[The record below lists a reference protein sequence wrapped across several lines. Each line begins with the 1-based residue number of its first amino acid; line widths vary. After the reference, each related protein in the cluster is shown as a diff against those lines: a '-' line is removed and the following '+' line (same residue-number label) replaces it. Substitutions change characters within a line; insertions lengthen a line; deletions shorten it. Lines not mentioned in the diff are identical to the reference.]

1 MDKSFKKR
9 IPPPGGGWD
18 AFILFWTAVVAAELA
33 YPHIFVEDSEAVK
46 IFRLADFAA
55 CVFFLIDVAW
65 RYLSAADKIGFWK
78 WWIVDLIS
86 AIAFITVLRYGR
98 IISAARIML
107 SARQRGK
114 WTAIPPRQMA
124 LRRAKSSRNRIIQK
138 LFQIF
143 PSNKIL
149 DILHP
154 KFRPI
159 FTEIEL
165 KGNFMK
171 ISYCRTL
178 IYSLVTAAS
187 AIAANAENL
196 SLITGENKALTDTGW
211 NWSDTSK
218 WSPTVSEVAGNDLT
232 IDAVTT
238 TEITSTISDGFTA
251 GDVNIILNQ
260 NAPAG
265 SSGGH
270 GHFFLNIDGNATFD
284 NFTWKTTSAQWWG
297 SYIKIKTGS
306 TLTIRNDLTL
316 GNSASNAYFISFIPG
331 NDINYKGNLRIE
343 GDINYYA
350 NGSSSNALWTGLN
363 SLTVKGAVS
372 MINQNGNIGKWEIEN
387 NNTTIGG
394 LSGADTSNNTIFLRK
409 DTAITF
415 TNSGDYSWNGSI
427 NSEKLFDIAMDASAT
442 GKQTIKLTDGAIN
455 NLTLNGGKFVLA
467 SAKATTGK
475 LYLNGGYFGAA
486 NNSTVINSAQ
496 WNSGGLLFDMAAI
509 ENGYKISIAG
519 VFSKNA
525 DGQIEINFDGLN
537 GAVYIGDTF
546 ELISAGSLDGFNLD
560 DANADFAAV
569 NLLNAIAEFS
579 WNDGTLSV
587 TFGQIPEPAAV
598 AMLLGAAVLFFALRR
613 KRA

>member
-1 MDKSFKKR
+1 
-9 IPPPGGGWD
+9 
-18 AFILFWTAVVAAELA
+18 
-33 YPHIFVEDSEAVK
+33 
-46 IFRLADFAA
+46 
-55 CVFFLIDVAW
+55 
-65 RYLSAADKIGFWK
+65 
-78 WWIVDLIS
+78 
-86 AIAFITVLRYGR
+86 
-98 IISAARIML
+98 
-107 SARQRGK
+107 
-114 WTAIPPRQMA
+114 
-124 LRRAKSSRNRIIQK
+124 
-138 LFQIF
+138 
-143 PSNKIL
+143 
-149 DILHP
+149 
-154 KFRPI
+154 
-159 FTEIEL
+159 
-165 KGNFMK
+165 MK

-316 GNSASNAYFISFIPG
+316 GNSASNAYFISFIPD
-331 NDINYKGNLRIE
+331 NDINYNGNLRIE
-343 GDINYYA
+343 GGINYYA
-350 NGSSSNALWTGLN
+350 NRPGDDSNSLRTELN

-372 MINQNGNIGKWEIEN
+372 MINQNGGIGKWEIGN

-394 LSGADTSNNTIFLRK
+394 LSGVDTSNNKIVLLK

-415 TNSGDYSWNGSI
+415 TNSGDYSWKGSI
-427 NSEKLFDIAMDASAT
+427 NSGKLFDIAMADSAT
-442 GKQTIKLTDGAIN
+442 GKQTITLTDGAIN

-467 SAKATTGK
+467 SAKATTGT

-496 WNSGGLLFDMAAI
+496 WNSGGLLFDMAAL
-509 ENGYKISIAG
+509 ENSYKISIAG
-519 VFSKNA
+519 EFSKNA

-537 GAVYIGDTF
+537 GADYIGDTF

-569 NLLNAIAEFS
+569 NLLNAIEEFS

-598 AMLLGAAVLFFALRR
+598 AAVLGAAVLFFALRR

>member
-1 MDKSFKKR
+1 MAVPFSEPPFFWQKRGATTGKMDSNT
-9 IPPPGGGWD
+9 P
-18 AFILFWTAVVAAELA
+18 
-33 YPHIFVEDSEAVK
+33 
-46 IFRLADFAA
+46 
-55 CVFFLIDVAW
+55 
-65 RYLSAADKIGFWK
+65 AADGAPACKN
-78 WWIVDLIS
+78 
-86 AIAFITVLRYGR
+86 
-98 IISAARIML
+98 
-107 SARQRGK
+107 
-114 WTAIPPRQMA
+114 
-124 LRRAKSSRNRIIQK
+124 SRNRIIQK

-143 PSNKIL
+143 PSKKIL

-178 IYSLVTAAS
+178 IYSLATAAS

-196 SLITGENKALTDTGW
+196 SLITGENKALTATGW
-211 NWSDTSK
+211 NWSETSK

-260 NAPAG
+260 NAPSG

-284 NFTWKTTSAQWWG
+284 NFTWKTTSAKWWG

-316 GNSASNAYFISFIPG
+316 GNSASNAYFISFIPD
-331 NDINYKGNLRIE
+331 NDINYKGNLRID

-350 NGSSSNALWTGLN
+350 NGSNSSNALWTGLN

-394 LSGADTSNNTIFLRK
+394 LSGADTSNNKIVLRK

-427 NSEKLFDIAMDASAT
+427 NSRKFDIAMDDSAT

-467 SAKATTGK
+467 SAKATTGT
-475 LYLNGGYFGAA
+475 LYLNGGYFGVAD
-486 NNSTVINSAQ
+486 STTVINSAQ
-496 WNSGGLLFDMAAI
+496 WNSGGLLFDMNAL
-509 ENGYKISIAG
+509 ENNYKISVAG
-519 VFSKNA
+519 EFSKIG
-525 DGQIEINFDGLN
+525 DGQVEINFDGLD
-537 GAVYIGDTF
+537 GAEYIGYTF
-546 ELISAGSLDGFNLD
+546 DLISAGSL
-560 DANADFAAV
+560 ADFNTGDADADFTAV
-569 NLLNAIAEFS
+569 NLTNALAKFA
-579 WNDGTLSV
+579 WNDKTLSV
-587 TFGQIPEPAAV
+587 TFEQIPEPATIA
-598 AMLLGAAVLFFALRR
+598 ALFGAAALFFAIRR

>member
-1 MDKSFKKR
+1 MFESDLTSLPTSPKSDSFAFPPKNKMLSGFISRCKR
-9 IPPPGGGWD
+9 
-18 AFILFWTAVVAAELA
+18 LFS
-33 YPHIFVEDSEAVK
+33 P
-46 IFRLADFAA
+46 
-55 CVFFLIDVAW
+55 
-65 RYLSAADKIGFWK
+65 
-78 WWIVDLIS
+78 S
-86 AIAFITVLRYGR
+86 AIA
-98 IISAARIML
+98 
-107 SARQRGK
+107 GK
-114 WTAIPPRQMA
+114 MDNNTLDRRRPK
-124 LRRAKSSRNRIIQK
+124 RAKSSRNRIIQK

-316 GNSASNAYFISFIPG
+316 GNSASNAYFISFIPD

-427 NSEKLFDIAMDASAT
+427 NSGKLFDIAMDDSAT
-442 GKQTIKLTDGAIN
+442 GKQTINLKDGAIN

-467 SAKATTGK
+467 SAKATTGT

-496 WNSGGLLFDMAAI
+496 WNSGGLLFDMAAL

>member
-1 MDKSFKKR
+1 M
-9 IPPPGGGWD
+9 
-18 AFILFWTAVVAAELA
+18 AAELA

-78 WWIVDLIS
+78 WGIVDLIS
-86 AIAFITVLRYGR
+86 AIPFITVLRYGR

-165 KGNFMK
+165 KDNFMK

-178 IYSLVTAAS
+178 IYLLATAAS
-187 AIAANAENL
+187 AIAANADNL
-196 SLITGENKALTDTGW
+196 SLITGENKALTATGW
-211 NWSDTSK
+211 NWSDTSM

-316 GNSASNAYFISFIPG
+316 GNSASNAYFISFIPD

-394 LSGADTSNNTIFLRK
+394 LSGADTSNNEIFLRK

-415 TNSGDYSWNGSI
+415 TNSGDYSWTGSI
-427 NSEKLFDIAMDASAT
+427 TSEKLFDIAMDDSAT

-467 SAKATTGK
+467 SAKATTGT

-496 WNSGGLLFDMAAI
+496 WNSGGLLFDMAAL

-537 GAVYIGDTF
+537 GADYIGDTF
-546 ELISAGSLDGFNLD
+546 DLIYAGSLPDGFNLD
-560 DANADFAAV
+560 DANADFVAV

-579 WNDGTLSV
+579 RNDKTLSV

>member
-1 MDKSFKKR
+1 
-9 IPPPGGGWD
+9 
-18 AFILFWTAVVAAELA
+18 
-33 YPHIFVEDSEAVK
+33 
-46 IFRLADFAA
+46 
-55 CVFFLIDVAW
+55 
-65 RYLSAADKIGFWK
+65 
-78 WWIVDLIS
+78 
-86 AIAFITVLRYGR
+86 
-98 IISAARIML
+98 
-107 SARQRGK
+107 
-114 WTAIPPRQMA
+114 MA

-196 SLITGENKALTDTGW
+196 SLITGENKELTDSDW
-211 NWSDTSK
+211 NWSDASK
-218 WSPTVSEVAGNDLT
+218 WSPSVSDVAGNDLT

-238 TEITSTISDGFTA
+238 TEITSTISGGFTA

-260 NAPAG
+260 NAPSG
-265 SSGGH
+265 SSGGN

-284 NFTWKTTSAQWWG
+284 NFTWKTTSAAWWG

-316 GNSASNAYFISFIPG
+316 GNSASNAYFISFISD
-331 NDINYKGNLRIE
+331 NDINYMGNLRIE

-350 NGSSSNALWTGLN
+350 NRSNSSNALWTGLN

-372 MINQNGNIGKWEIEN
+372 MINQNGGIGKWEIEN

-394 LSGADTSNNTIFLRK
+394 LSGADTSNNAIVLRK

-427 NSEKLFDIAMDASAT
+427 NSRKFDIAMDDSAT

-467 SAKATTGK
+467 SAKATTGT
-475 LYLNGGYFGAA
+475 LYLNGGYFGVAD
-486 NNSTVINSAQ
+486 STTVINSAQ
-496 WNSGGLLFDMAAI
+496 WNSGGLLFDMNAL
-509 ENGYKISIAG
+509 ENNYKISVAG
-519 VFSKNA
+519 EFSKIGN
-525 DGQIEINFDGLN
+525 GQVEINFDGLD
-537 GAVYIGDTF
+537 GAEYIGYTF
-546 ELISAGSLDGFNLD
+546 DLISAGSL
-560 DANADFAAV
+560 ADFNTGDADADFTAV
-569 NLLNAIAEFS
+569 NLTNALAKFA
-579 WNDGTLSV
+579 WNDKTLSV
-587 TFGQIPEPAAV
+587 TFEQIPEPATIA
-598 AMLLGAAVLFFALRR
+598 ALFGAAALFFAIRR

>member
-1 MDKSFKKR
+1 MFESDLTSLPTSPKSDSFAFPPKNKMLSGFISRCKR
-9 IPPPGGGWD
+9 
-18 AFILFWTAVVAAELA
+18 L
-33 YPHIFVEDSEAVK
+33 
-46 IFRLADFAA
+46 
-55 CVFFLIDVAW
+55 
-65 RYLSAADKIGFWK
+65 LSP
-78 WWIVDLIS
+78 S
-86 AIAFITVLRYGR
+86 AIA
-98 IISAARIML
+98 
-107 SARQRGK
+107 GK
-114 WTAIPPRQMA
+114 MDNNTLDRRRPK
-124 LRRAKSSRNRIIQK
+124 RAKSSRNRIIQK

-316 GNSASNAYFISFIPG
+316 GNSASNAYFISFIPD

-427 NSEKLFDIAMDASAT
+427 NSGKLFDIAMDDSAT

-467 SAKATTGK
+467 SAKATTGT

-496 WNSGGLLFDMAAI
+496 WNSGGLLFDMAAL

>member
-1 MDKSFKKR
+1 M
-9 IPPPGGGWD
+9 
-18 AFILFWTAVVAAELA
+18 
-33 YPHIFVEDSEAVK
+33 
-46 IFRLADFAA
+46 
-55 CVFFLIDVAW
+55 
-65 RYLSAADKIGFWK
+65 
-78 WWIVDLIS
+78 DLIS
-86 AIAFITVLRYGR
+86 AIPFITVLRYGR

-143 PSNKIL
+143 PSKKYL
-149 DILHP
+149 TYYTP

-159 FTEIEL
+159 ITEIEL
-165 KGNFMK
+165 KSNFMK

-196 SLITGENKALTDTGW
+196 SLITGENKALTATGW
-211 NWSDTSK
+211 NWSDTSM

-238 TEITSTISDGFTA
+238 TGITSTISDGFTA

-260 NAPAG
+260 NAPSA
-265 SSGGH
+265 SSGGY

-284 NFTWKTTSAQWWG
+284 SLTWKTTSPGWWG

-316 GNSASNAYFISFIPG
+316 GNSASEAYFISFTPD

-350 NGSSSNALWTGLN
+350 NRSGGSNSLWTGLN

-372 MINQNGNIGKWEIEN
+372 MINQNGGIGKWEIEN

-394 LSGADTSNNTIFLRK
+394 LSGADTSNNEIFLRK

-415 TNSGDYSWNGSI
+415 TNSGDYSWTGSI
-427 NSEKLFDIAMDASAT
+427 TSEKLFDIAMADSAT
-442 GKQTIKLTDGAIN
+442 GKQTINLKDGAIN

-467 SAKATTGK
+467 SAKATTGT

-496 WNSGGLLFDMAAI
+496 WNSGGLLFDMAAL

-519 VFSKNA
+519 EFSKNA

-537 GAVYIGDTF
+537 GAYYIGDTF
-546 ELISAGSLDGFNLD
+546 DLIYAGSLPDGFNLD

-598 AMLLGAAVLFFALRR
+598 AAVLGAAVLFFALRR

>member
-1 MDKSFKKR
+1 
-9 IPPPGGGWD
+9 
-18 AFILFWTAVVAAELA
+18 
-33 YPHIFVEDSEAVK
+33 
-46 IFRLADFAA
+46 
-55 CVFFLIDVAW
+55 
-65 RYLSAADKIGFWK
+65 
-78 WWIVDLIS
+78 
-86 AIAFITVLRYGR
+86 
-98 IISAARIML
+98 
-107 SARQRGK
+107 
-114 WTAIPPRQMA
+114 MA

-178 IYSLVTAAS
+178 IYSLVTVAS

-196 SLITGENKALTDTGW
+196 SLITGENKALTATGW
-211 NWSDTSK
+211 NWSDTSM

-238 TEITSTISDGFTA
+238 TQITSTISDGFTA

-260 NAPAG
+260 NAPSG
-265 SSGGH
+265 SSGGN

-284 NFTWKTTSAQWWG
+284 NFTWKTTSAAWWG
-297 SYIKIKTGS
+297 SFIKIKTGS

-316 GNSASNAYFISFIPG
+316 GNSASNAYFISFISD
-331 NDINYKGNLRIE
+331 NDINYMGNLRIE

-350 NGSSSNALWTGLN
+350 NGSNSSNALWTGLN

-372 MINQNGNIGKWEIEN
+372 MINQNGDIGKWEIEN

-394 LSGADTSNNTIFLRK
+394 LSGADTSNNKIVLRK

-415 TNSGDYSWNGSI
+415 TNSADYSWNGSI
-427 NSEKLFDIAMDASAT
+427 NSRKFDIAMDDSAT

-467 SAKATTGK
+467 SAKATTGT
-475 LYLNGGYFGAA
+475 LYLNGGYFGVAD
-486 NNSTVINSAQ
+486 STTVINSAQ
-496 WNSGGLLFDMAAI
+496 WNSGGLLFDMNAL
-509 ENGYKISIAG
+509 ENNYKISVAG
-519 VFSKNA
+519 EFSKIG
-525 DGQIEINFDGLN
+525 DGQVEINFDGLD
-537 GAVYIGDTF
+537 GAEYIGYTF
-546 ELISAGSLDGFNLD
+546 DLISAGSL
-560 DANADFAAV
+560 ADFNTGDADADFTAV
-569 NLLNAIAEFS
+569 NLTNALAKFA
-579 WNDGTLSV
+579 WNDKTLSV
-587 TFGQIPEPAAV
+587 TFEQIPEPATIA
-598 AMLLGAAVLFFALRR
+598 ALFGAAALFFAIRR

>member
-1 MDKSFKKR
+1 MAVPFSE
-9 IPPPGGGWD
+9 PP
-18 AFILFWTAVVAAELA
+18 
-33 YPHIFVEDSEAVK
+33 
-46 IFRLADFAA
+46 
-55 CVFFLIDVAW
+55 FF
-65 RYLSAADKIGFWK
+65 
-78 WWIVDLIS
+78 
-86 AIAFITVLRYGR
+86 GR
-98 IISAARIML
+98 NA
-107 SARQRGK
+107 ARQRGK

-196 SLITGENKALTDTGW
+196 SLITGENKALTATGW
-211 NWSDTSK
+211 NWSDTSM

-238 TEITSTISDGFTA
+238 TQITSTISDGFTA

-260 NAPAG
+260 NAPSG
-265 SSGGH
+265 SSGGN

-284 NFTWKTTSAQWWG
+284 NFTWKTTSAAWWG

-316 GNSASNAYFISFIPG
+316 GNSASKAYFISFISD
-331 NDINYKGNLRIE
+331 NDINYMGNLRIE

-350 NGSSSNALWTGLN
+350 NGSNSSNALWTGLN

-372 MINQNGNIGKWEIEN
+372 MINQNGDIGKW
-387 NNTTIGG
+387 
-394 LSGADTSNNTIFLRK
+394 
-409 DTAITF
+409 
-415 TNSGDYSWNGSI
+415 
-427 NSEKLFDIAMDASAT
+427 
-442 GKQTIKLTDGAIN
+442 
-455 NLTLNGGKFVLA
+455 
-467 SAKATTGK
+467 
-475 LYLNGGYFGAA
+475 
-486 NNSTVINSAQ
+486 
-496 WNSGGLLFDMAAI
+496 
-509 ENGYKISIAG
+509 
-519 VFSKNA
+519 
-525 DGQIEINFDGLN
+525 
-537 GAVYIGDTF
+537 
-546 ELISAGSLDGFNLD
+546 
-560 DANADFAAV
+560 
-569 NLLNAIAEFS
+569 
-579 WNDGTLSV
+579 
-587 TFGQIPEPAAV
+587 
-598 AMLLGAAVLFFALRR
+598 
-613 KRA
+613 

>member
-1 MDKSFKKR
+1 MDSNT
-9 IPPPGGGWD
+9 P
-18 AFILFWTAVVAAELA
+18 
-33 YPHIFVEDSEAVK
+33 
-46 IFRLADFAA
+46 
-55 CVFFLIDVAW
+55 
-65 RYLSAADKIGFWK
+65 AADGAPACKN
-78 WWIVDLIS
+78 
-86 AIAFITVLRYGR
+86 
-98 IISAARIML
+98 
-107 SARQRGK
+107 
-114 WTAIPPRQMA
+114 
-124 LRRAKSSRNRIIQK
+124 SRNRIIQK

-143 PSNKIL
+143 PSKKIL

-159 FTEIEL
+159 FAEIEL

-178 IYSLVTAAS
+178 IYSLATAAS

-196 SLITGENKALTDTGW
+196 SLITGENKALTATGW
-211 NWSDTSK
+211 NWSETSK

-260 NAPAG
+260 NAPSG

-316 GNSASNAYFISFIPG
+316 GNSASNAYFISFIPD
-331 NDINYKGNLRIE
+331 NDINYKGNLRID

-350 NGSSSNALWTGLN
+350 NGSNSSNALWTGLN

-467 SAKATTGK
+467 SAKATTGT

>member
-1 MDKSFKKR
+1 MKKN
-9 IPPPGGGWD
+9 
-18 AFILFWTAVVAAELA
+18 TSTKLA
-33 YPHIFVEDSEAVK
+33 PFCALLLS
-46 IFRLADFAA
+46 LAPATP
-55 CVFFLIDVAW
+55 
-65 RYLSAADKIGFWK
+65 LSAE
-78 WWIVDLIS
+78 S
-86 AIAFITVLRYGR
+86 
-98 IISAARIML
+98 
-107 SARQRGK
+107 
-114 WTAIPPRQMA
+114 
-124 LRRAKSSRNRIIQK
+124 
-138 LFQIF
+138 
-143 PSNKIL
+143 
-149 DILHP
+149 
-154 KFRPI
+154 
-159 FTEIEL
+159 
-165 KGNFMK
+165 
-171 ISYCRTL
+171 
-178 IYSLVTAAS
+178 
-187 AIAANAENL
+187 L
-196 SLITGENKALTDTGW
+196 SLKTGENKALTDTDW

-218 WSPTVSEVAGNDLT
+218 WSPTVSAVAGNDLT

-238 TEITSTISDGFTA
+238 TEITSTISGGFTA

-316 GNSASNAYFISFIPG
+316 GNSASKAYFISFIPD

-350 NGSSSNALWTGLN
+350 NGSNSSNALWTGLN

-372 MINQNGNIGKWEIEN
+372 MINQNGDIGKWEIEN

-394 LSGADTSNNTIFLRK
+394 LSGADTSNNKIFLRK

-427 NSEKLFDIAMDASAT
+427 NSEKKFDIAMDDSAT

-467 SAKATTGK
+467 SAKATTGM
-475 LYLNGGYFGAA
+475 LSINGGYFGVADRT
-486 NNSTVINSAQ
+486 TVINSAQ
-496 WNSGGLLFDMAAI
+496 WNSGGLLFDMAAL
-509 ENGYKISIAG
+509 ENGYKISVAG
-519 VFSKNA
+519 EFSKIG
-525 DGQIEINFDGLN
+525 DGQIEINFDGLD
-537 GAVYIGDTF
+537 GTDYIGYTF
-546 ELISAGSLDGFNLD
+546 NLISAGSL
-560 DANADFAAV
+560 ADFNTGDADADFTAV
-569 NLLNAIAEFS
+569 NLTNALAKFA
-579 WNDGTLSV
+579 WNDKTLSV

-598 AMLLGAAVLFFALRR
+598 AMLLGAGALFFALRR

>member
-78 WWIVDLIS
+78 WGIVDLIS

-124 LRRAKSSRNRIIQK
+124 LQRAKSSRNRIIQK

-159 FTEIEL
+159 FMEIEL

-316 GNSASNAYFISFIPG
+316 GNSASNAYFISFIPD

-467 SAKATTGK
+467 SAKATTGT

-496 WNSGGLLFDMAAI
+496 WNSGGLLFDMAAL

>member
-1 MDKSFKKR
+1 
-9 IPPPGGGWD
+9 
-18 AFILFWTAVVAAELA
+18 
-33 YPHIFVEDSEAVK
+33 
-46 IFRLADFAA
+46 
-55 CVFFLIDVAW
+55 
-65 RYLSAADKIGFWK
+65 
-78 WWIVDLIS
+78 
-86 AIAFITVLRYGR
+86 
-98 IISAARIML
+98 
-107 SARQRGK
+107 
-114 WTAIPPRQMA
+114 MA

-143 PSNKIL
+143 PSKKIL

-178 IYSLVTAAS
+178 IYSLATAAS

-196 SLITGENKALTDTGW
+196 SLITGENKALTATGW

-218 WSPTVSEVAGNDLT
+218 WSPTVSAVAGNDLT

-238 TEITSTISDGFTA
+238 TEITSTISGGFTA

-297 SYIKIKTGS
+297 SYLKIKTGS
-306 TLTIRNDLTL
+306 TLTIRNDLTV
-316 GNSASNAYFISFIPG
+316 GNSASNAYFINFASNG
-331 NDINYKGNLRIE
+331 DSNYIGNLLVE
-343 GDINYYA
+343 GGVNINVTNGA
-350 NGSSSNALWTGLN
+350 NSHVFWTELN
-363 SLTVKGAVS
+363 SFTVKGAVS
-372 MINQNGNIGKWEIEN
+372 MITQNAGDAGRWRIGNAS
-387 NNTTIGG
+387 TTIGG
-394 LSGADTSNNTIFLRK
+394 LSGADTSNHQLYIDKDNTS
-409 DTAITF
+409 ITF

-427 NSEKLFDIAMDASAT
+427 NSRKFDIAMDDSAT

-467 SAKATTGK
+467 SAKATTGM
-475 LYLNGGYFGAA
+475 LSINGGYFGVAD
-486 NNSTVINSAQ
+486 STTVINSAQ
-496 WNSGGLLFDMAAI
+496 WNSGGLLFDMNAL
-509 ENGYKISIAG
+509 ENNYKISVAG
-519 VFSKNA
+519 EFSKIG
-525 DGQIEINFDGLN
+525 DGQVEINFDGLD
-537 GAVYIGDTF
+537 GAEYIGYTF
-546 ELISAGSLDGFNLD
+546 DLISAGSL
-560 DANADFAAV
+560 ADFNTGDADADFTAV
-569 NLLNAIAEFS
+569 NLTNALAKFA
-579 WNDGTLSV
+579 WNDKTLSV
-587 TFGQIPEPAAV
+587 TFEQIPEPATIA
-598 AMLLGAAVLFFALRR
+598 ALFGAAALFFAIRR

>member
-1 MDKSFKKR
+1 MFESDLTSLPTSPKSDSFAFPPKNKMLSGFISRCKR
-9 IPPPGGGWD
+9 
-18 AFILFWTAVVAAELA
+18 LFS
-33 YPHIFVEDSEAVK
+33 P
-46 IFRLADFAA
+46 
-55 CVFFLIDVAW
+55 
-65 RYLSAADKIGFWK
+65 
-78 WWIVDLIS
+78 S
-86 AIAFITVLRYGR
+86 AIA
-98 IISAARIML
+98 
-107 SARQRGK
+107 GK
-114 WTAIPPRQMA
+114 MDNNTLDRRRPK
-124 LRRAKSSRNRIIQK
+124 RAKSSRNRIIQK

-297 SYIKIKTGS
+297 SYIKIKNGS

-316 GNSASNAYFISFIPG
+316 GNSASNAYFISFIPD

-427 NSEKLFDIAMDASAT
+427 NSGKLFDIAMDDSAT

-467 SAKATTGK
+467 SAKATTGT

-496 WNSGGLLFDMAAI
+496 WNSGGLLFDMAAL

-598 AMLLGAAVLFFALRR
+598 AAVLGAAVLFFALRR

>member
-1 MDKSFKKR
+1 M
-9 IPPPGGGWD
+9 
-18 AFILFWTAVVAAELA
+18 
-33 YPHIFVEDSEAVK
+33 EDSEAVK

-55 CVFFLIDVAW
+55 CVYFLIDVAW
-65 RYLSAADKIGFWK
+65 RYLSVADKIGFWK
-78 WWIVDLIS
+78 WGIVDLIS
-86 AIAFITVLRYGR
+86 AIPFITVLRYGR

-143 PSNKIL
+143 PSKKYL
-149 DILHP
+149 TYYTP

-316 GNSASNAYFISFIPG
+316 GNSASNAYFISFIPD

-427 NSEKLFDIAMDASAT
+427 NSGKLFDIAMDDSAT

-467 SAKATTGK
+467 SANATTGT

-496 WNSGGLLFDMAAI
+496 WNSGGLLFDMAAL

-537 GAVYIGDTF
+537 GADYIGDTF
-546 ELISAGSLDGFNLD
+546 DLIYAGSLPDGFNLD

-579 WNDGTLSV
+579 WNDKTLSV
-587 TFGQIPEPAAV
+587 TFGQIPEPAAAAAV
-598 AMLLGAAVLFFALRR
+598 LGAAVLFFALRR

>member
-1 MDKSFKKR
+1 MR
-9 IPPPGGGWD
+9 I
-18 AFILFWTAVVAAELA
+18 
-33 YPHIFVEDSEAVK
+33 
-46 IFRLADFAA
+46 
-55 CVFFLIDVAW
+55 FLIDVAW

-78 WWIVDLIS
+78 WGIVDLIS
-86 AIAFITVLRYGR
+86 AIPFITVLRYGR

-143 PSNKIL
+143 PSKKIL

-196 SLITGENKALTDTGW
+196 SLITGENKALTATGW
-211 NWSDTSK
+211 NWSDTSM

-260 NAPAG
+260 NAPSA
-265 SSGGH
+265 SSGGY

-284 NFTWKTTSAQWWG
+284 NFTWKTTSPGWWG

-316 GNSASNAYFISFIPG
+316 GNSASDAYFISFTPD

-350 NGSSSNALWTGLN
+350 NRSGGSNSLWTGLN

-372 MINQNGNIGKWEIEN
+372 MINQNGGIGKWEIEN

-394 LSGADTSNNTIFLRK
+394 LSGADTSNNEIFLRK

-415 TNSGDYSWNGSI
+415 TNSGDYSWTGSI
-427 NSEKLFDIAMDASAT
+427 TSEKLFDIAMADSAT
-442 GKQTIKLTDGAIN
+442 GKQTINLKDGAIN

-467 SAKATTGK
+467 SANATTGT

-496 WNSGGLLFDMAAI
+496 WNSGGLLFDMAAL

-537 GAVYIGDTF
+537 GADYIGDTF
-546 ELISAGSLDGFNLD
+546 DLIYAGSLPDGFNLD

-579 WNDGTLSV
+579 WNDKTLSV

-598 AMLLGAAVLFFALRR
+598 AMLLGTAVLFFALRR